1 MLSNILLLITAII
14 WGTAFVAQKDGG
26 EIGALT
32 FNGVRTLLGGLVLI
46 PVIVIMNKGK
56 FKGLVGPDP
65 KEGAKAPLFAKSE
78 IIGGVFCGIALGIA
92 SNVQQY
98 GVNFT
103 TVSKA
108 GFITV
113 LYIAFVPIISV
124 VLRKKVKPILWLCV
138 GLGALGFY
146 MLTLMGQE
154 EFHLQIGDLF
164 VLLCAFCFAVHIMVV
179 DHFATDMDGLKL
191 SCIQFLT
198 AGGLTCI
205 AMFIFEDPSWDAI
218 NTAIVPILYAGI
230 LSCGVAYTLQVVAQK
245 WADPSVASLL
255 MSLESVF
262 ACIAGVILLG
272 DSMAWYQW
280 LGCAV
285 IFSAVIVSNL
295 AEETKDEL
303 ALEEAQA
310 QVKE

>member
-1 MLSNILLLITAII
+1 MSKKMRANILLLITAII

-32 FNGVRTLLGGLVLI
+32 FNGVRTLIGGLALL
-46 PVIVIMNKGK
+46 PVILIMNKGK
-56 FKGLVGPDP
+56 YEGLVGKDP
-65 KEGAKAPLFAKSE
+65 EEGKPAPLFARSE
-78 IIGGVFCGIALGIA
+78 IIGGIFCGLALGLA
-92 SNVQQY
+92 SNIQQY
-98 GVNFT
+98 GVNYT

-124 VLRKKVKPILWLCV
+124 VLRKRVRPLMWLCV

-146 MLTLMGQE
+146 MLTLMGQGE
-154 EFHLQIGDLF
+154 LHLQLGDLF

-179 DHFATDMDGLKL
+179 DHFAPNMDGLKL

-198 AGGLTCI
+198 AGSITCVL
-205 AMFIFEDPSWDAI
+205 MFIFEDPSWAAI
-218 NTAIVPILYAGI
+218 GSAIVPILYAGV
-230 LSCGVAYTLQVVAQK
+230 LSCGVAYTLQVIAQK
-245 WADPSVASLL
+245 WADPAVASLL

-262 ACIAGVILLG
+262 ACIAGVIILH

-280 LGCAV
+280 VGCGVIFAAV
-285 IFSAVIVSNL
+285 IISNL
-295 AEETKDEL
+295 PEKDEK
-303 ALEEAQA
+303 
-310 QVKE
+310 QVS